1 MVRPKKCNLNRAQNF
16 KCNKNKQE
24 IDDVNSNKINPE
36 QFLRSIHQNG
46 YFKFKVSGNYFFDKN
61 YKNLFKYFE
70 FFSIDAYTQNIDTI
84 TKVKQKMQSDF
95 ENNKG
100 NVTGVFNFY
109 LFTKD
114 GYKQV
119 SANDRLQQR
128 KTINLNKQN
137 WTQRESLYKPALT
150 KAIDIL
156 RTTLDKLGLDQD
168 KVYNFKSIEV
178 SELLS
183 LPDSLIQDFHLD
195 YTGKIS
201 FNISLKF

>member
-1 MVRPKKCNLNRAQNF
+1 
-16 KCNKNKQE
+16 
-24 IDDVNSNKINPE
+24 
-36 QFLRSIHQNG
+36 
-46 YFKFKVSGNYFFDKN
+46 
-61 YKNLFKYFE
+61 
-70 FFSIDAYTQNIDTI
+70 
-84 TKVKQKMQSDF
+84 MQSDY
-95 ENNKG
+95 ESNKG

-109 LFTKD
+109 IFSKD

-119 SANDRLQQR
+119 SANDRLQQK

-137 WTQRESLYKPALT
+137 WSQRENLFKPALT

-156 RTTLDKLGLDQD
+156 KTTLDKLGLEQE
-168 KVYNFKSIEV
+168 KVFNFKTIEI

-201 FNISLKF
+201 FQIFFIINFKLLFNYFLHFISSRR